1 MNTVPAGLAIL
12 VDGLSYTGG
21 QSVELPANTTHT
33 ISLPT
38 PQAGTNGTR
47 YVFNNW
53 SDGGSLSHTINVFT
67 PATYT
72 ATFNAQ
78 FRLTLSVAPPWTGQV
93 TPASG
98 GFYDAGASVT
108 LAATPN
114 TGYMFQ
120 SWTGANPPSSATA
133 TVVMSGPLSVTA
145 NFQPNGHAPQIGT
158 VLNSGSFQQA
168 QAAPNTVL
176 SLFGTN
182 LSCVPA
188 PQVLVNGVAAQ
199 VLFSSG
205 TQINFVIPAGL
216 GRAGN
221 ASVTVGCNG
230 VISRAGTLALSPAD
244 PSIFSLTQNGCRAGG
259 ASLGTIRYEPQ
270 LLSDGDAGLQLELL
284 TGQGAVLNLDY
295 TVNGA
300 QSPATLGSYIFVY
313 VTGFGDLNPAG
324 SDGLQH
330 LTLPV
335 TASIGAVPAQVTYA
349 GEAPGYSSGM
359 QQVNILIPENAP
371 VGLAVPI
378 QIMVSGVNTQS
389 GVTIAIQ

>member
-1 MNTVPAGLAIL
+1 MASVAAVMGVTWSDL
-12 VDGLSYTGG
+12 DGLY
-21 QSVELPANTTHT
+21 
-33 ISLPT
+33 
-38 PQAGTNGTR
+38 
-47 YVFNNW
+47 
-53 SDGGSLSHTINVFT
+53 
-67 PATYT
+67 
-72 ATFNAQ
+72 
-78 FRLTLSVAPPWTGQV
+78 
-93 TPASG
+93 
-98 GFYDAGASVT
+98 
-108 LAATPN
+108 
-114 TGYMFQ
+114 
-120 SWTGANPPSSATA
+120 
-133 TVVMSGPLSVTA
+133 VTA

-244 PSIFSLTQNGCRAGG
+244 PSIFSLTQNG
-259 ASLGTIRYEPQ
+259 
-270 LLSDGDAGLQLELL
+270 

>member
-1 MNTVPAGLAIL
+1 
-12 VDGLSYTGG
+12 
-21 QSVELPANTTHT
+21 
-33 ISLPT
+33 
-38 PQAGTNGTR
+38 
-47 YVFNNW
+47 
-53 SDGGSLSHTINVFT
+53 VFT

-244 PSIFSLTQNGCRAGG
+244 PSIFTLTQNG
-259 ASLGTIRYEPQ
+259 
-270 LLSDGDAGLQLELL
+270 